1 MKTWQVI
8 GAIALVG
15 IGVPI
20 GCSVMNTA
28 TTVATAPGKVVQ
40 KTFQADN
47 IITNYEW
54 YYDTYAAYEARL
66 GQITDH
72 SSYLEA
78 EEDRIEIQRLRIELT
93 AMRQSCRDL
102 ATKYNANSQK
112 VNKSIFKGG
121 AVPETIEKE
130 KCNA

>member
-8 GAIALVG
+8 GA
-15 IGVPI
+15 
-20 GCSVMNTA
+20 NTA

-54 YYDTYAAYEARL
+54 YYDTHAAYEARL